1 MFSFFVKLLK
11 RKIVNTEYF
20 VYGENQICI
29 LKNAEKHIYEALKVY
44 NDELKIHYV
53 LVSPLSSTCFFRINK
68 LLACL
73 SKLKLIVLE
82 TEEQMV
88 CKEQTFFSA

>member
-1 MFSFFVKLLK
+1 M
-11 RKIVNTEYF
+11 
-20 VYGENQICI
+20 
-29 LKNAEKHIYEALKVY
+29 Y

-53 LVSPLSSTCFFRINK
+53 LVSPLSIPLFFRIKK

-88 CKEQTFFSA
+88 CKDRTFFSA